1 MATTDRTRMNT
12 IDLVRQAFLQPLT
25 QCVDRPQDYTPL
37 VRATQDAKFG
47 DYQANFAMPLAKTLK
62 EKPRD
67 VAERIVKSLP
77 SGSDFESVDVAGP
90 GFINVKLSKA
100 FIQWRLTDQW
110 KSPSLGITPID
121 AKKTVVVDYS
131 SPNVAKPMHVGHLR
145 STVIGDAIT
154 RIYRALGWN
163 VLSDNH
169 LGDWGTQFGMLIYGW
184 RNLRDAAAAQ
194 ASPIQELARL
204 YKLVNR
210 LGEEDPALAR
220 ACRDETA
227 KLHEGDP
234 ANLALWNEF
243 MPWCLA
249 DLAKIYDRL
258 DIHFDLQLGE
268 SFYHPLL
275 ADVVASLQAKGLA
288 QESDG
293 AICVFFPDPSGKVD
307 DEGKPIPLLP
317 PTIIQKTDGAYTYA
331 TSDLACIQY
340 RVEQYKPAIMVYV
353 VDDRQ
358 SLHFQQLFSTA
369 RQWGYEKVELVHV
382 AFGKITGKDGKPYK
396 TREGGTVGL
405 ESLLD
410 EAVERAR
417 RVVDENSPELPPEER
432 AEVAEIVGI
441 GAVKYAD
448 LSQNRQSDYVFDW
461 DKMISLQGN
470 TATYLQYVFARNR
483 SIFRK
488 GEIDPASLD
497 PSQTEI
503 SLEHASERALGLK
516 LIQFGEAVS
525 MSAEDHRPNVI
536 TGYLFDLANAYNAF
550 FRDCRVLQAESP
562 ALKQSRLILCELT
575 ARTIRRGLDLLGIK
589 TVDRM

>member
-1 MATTDRTRMNT
+1 MNT
-12 IDLVRQAFLQPLT
+12 IDLVRQAFVSPLG
-25 QCVDRPQDYTPL
+25 QL
-37 VRATQDAKFG
+37 VESPAEYLSLIRATQDAKFG
-47 DYQANFAMPLAKTLK
+47 DYQANMAMPLAKTLK
-62 EKPRD
+62 RKPRD
-67 VAERIVKSLP
+67 VADEIVKTLP
-77 SGSDFESVDVAGP
+77 VGGDFESIDVAGP
-90 GFINVKLSKA
+90 GFINIKLSKS
-100 FIQWRLTDQW
+100 FLQWRLTEQW
-110 KSPSLGITPID
+110 KSPTVGITPID
-121 AKKTVVVDYS
+121 ATKTIVVDYS

-145 STVIGDAIT
+145 STVIGDAIART
-154 RIYRALGWN
+154 YRALGWR

-184 RNLRDAAAAQ
+184 RNLRDETLAQ
-194 ASPIQELARL
+194 ESPIQELARL

-210 LGEEDPALAR
+210 MGEDDANLAR

-227 KLHEGDP
+227 KLHEAD
-234 ANLALWNEF
+234 ADNLALWNQF

-249 DLAKIYDRL
+249 DLGKMYDRL
-258 DIHFDLQLGE
+258 GIAFDMQLGE
-268 SFYHPLL
+268 SFYQPML
-275 ADVVASLQAKGLA
+275 ADVVTSLTTKRLA
-288 QESDG
+288 EVSDG

-307 DEGKPIPLLP
+307 EEGKPIALLP
-317 PTIIQKTDGAYTYA
+317 PTIIKKTDGAFTYA
-331 TSDLACIQY
+331 TSDLACIKY
-340 RVEQYKPAIMVYV
+340 RVEHFKPSVMVYV

-358 SLHFQQLFSTA
+358 SLHFQQLFSAA
-369 RQWGYEKVELVHV
+369 RKWGFEKVGLVHV

-417 RVVDENSPELPPEER
+417 RVVDENSPELPESER
-432 AEVAEIVGI
+432 AHVAEIVGI

-470 TATYLQYVFARNR
+470 TATYLQYVYARNR

-497 PSQTEI
+497 PGQTEI
-503 SLEHASERALGLK
+503 TLDHPSERALAIK
-516 LIQFGEAVS
+516 LIQFGEAVT
-525 MSAEDHRPNVI
+525 MSAEDYRPNVI
-536 TGYLFDLANAYNAF
+536 TSYLFDLANAYNGF
-550 FRDCRVLQAESP
+550 FRDCRVLKAESEP
-562 ALKQSRLILCELT
+562 LRKSRLILCEIT
-575 ARTIRRGLDLLGIK
+575 ARTIRQGLDLLGIK

>member
-1 MATTDRTRMNT
+1 MNT
-12 IDLVRQAFLQPLT
+12 IDLVRQAFAEPLGQLVDQPAEYV
-25 QCVDRPQDYTPL
+25 QL
-37 VRATQDAKFG
+37 VRATQDPKFG
-47 DYQANFAMPLAKTLK
+47 DYQANFAMPLAKLLK
-62 EKPRD
+62 QKPRD
-67 VAERIVKSLP
+67 VADQVVKTLGKVP
-77 SGSDFESVDVAGP
+77 DFESVEIAGP
-90 GFINVKLSKA
+90 GFINIRLSKP
-100 FIQWRLTDQW
+100 FIQWRLTEQW
-110 KSPSLGITPID
+110 KSPHGGITPID
-121 AKKTVVVDYS
+121 SARTVVVDYS

-145 STVIGDAIT
+145 STVIGDAIART
-154 RIYRALGWN
+154 YRALGWK

-184 RNLRDAAAAQ
+184 RNLRDQ
-194 ASPIQELARL
+194 ALAEKSPIEELARL

-210 LGEEDPALAR
+210 LGEDDAVLAR

-227 KLHEGDP
+227 KLHEGDA
-234 ANLALWNEF
+234 ANLALWNQF

-258 DIHFDLQLGE
+258 GITFDMQLGE
-268 SFYHPLL
+268 SFYHPML
-275 ADVVASLQAKGLA
+275 AEVVKSLKLKGLA

-293 AICVFFPDPSGKVD
+293 AICLFFPDPSGKVD

-317 PTIIQKTDGAYTYA
+317 PTIVQKSDGAFTYA
-331 TSDLACIQY
+331 TSDLACIKY
-340 RVEQYKPAIMVYV
+340 RVEHFKPTTMVYV

-358 SLHFQQLFSTA
+358 SLHFQQLFSA
-369 RQWGYEKVELVHV
+369 AKKWGYEKVELVHV
-382 AFGKITGKDGKPYK
+382 AFGKITSKDGKPYK

-417 RVVDENSPELPPEER
+417 KIVDENSPELPAEER
-432 AEVAEIVGI
+432 ATVAEIVGI

-470 TATYLQYVFARNR
+470 TSTYLQYVYARNR

-488 GEIDPASLD
+488 GEMDPASLD
-497 PSQTEI
+497 PGQTEI
-503 SLEHASERALGLK
+503 LLDHASERTLGLK
-516 LIQFGEAVS
+516 LIQWGEAVS
-525 MSAEDHRPNVI
+525 MSAEDHRPNVV
-536 TGYLFDLANAYNAF
+536 TNYLFDLANAYNGF
-550 FRDCRVLQAESP
+550 FRDCRVLQAESE
-562 ALKQSRLILCELT
+562 ALKRSRLILCELT
-575 ARTIRRGLDLLGIK
+575 ARTIRQGLEILGIK

>member
-1 MATTDRTRMNT
+1 MNT
-12 IDLVRQAFLQPLT
+12 IDLVRQAFAQPLG
-25 QCVDRPQDYTPL
+25 QLVDHSADYVQL
-37 VRATQDAKFG
+37 VRATQDPKFG
-47 DYQANFAMPLAKTLK
+47 DYQANFAMPLAKALK
-62 EKPRD
+62 QKPRD
-67 VAERIVKSLP
+67 VADHVVKTL
-77 SGSDFESVDVAGP
+77 GKVADFESVDVAGP
-90 GFINVKLSKA
+90 GFINIRLSKP
-100 FIQWRLTDQW
+100 FIQWRLTEQW
-110 KSPSLGITPID
+110 KSPHGGITPINSS
-121 AKKTVVVDYS
+121 KTVIVDYS

-145 STVIGDAIT
+145 STVIGDAIART
-154 RIYRALGWN
+154 YRALGWK

-184 RNLRDAAAAQ
+184 RNLRDQTLAEK
-194 ASPIQELARL
+194 SPIEELARL

-210 LGEEDPALAR
+210 LGEDDSSLAR

-227 KLHEGDP
+227 KLHEGD
-234 ANLALWNEF
+234 ADNLALWNQF

-258 DIHFDLQLGE
+258 GIMFDMQLGE
-268 SFYHPLL
+268 SFYHPML
-275 ADVVASLQAKGLA
+275 AEVVKSLEAKGLA
-288 QESDG
+288 QASDG
-293 AICVFFPDPSGKVD
+293 AVCVFFPDPSGKVD

-317 PTIIQKTDGAYTYA
+317 PTIIKKSDGAFTYA
-331 TSDLACIQY
+331 TSDLACIKY
-340 RVEQYKPAIMVYV
+340 RVEHFKPTTMVYV

-358 SLHFQQLFSTA
+358 SLHFQQLFSA
-369 RQWGYEKVELVHV
+369 AKKWGYEKVELVHV

-417 RVVDENSPELPPEER
+417 KVVDENSPELPEEER
-432 AEVAEIVGI
+432 ATVAEIVGI

-470 TATYLQYVFARNR
+470 TSTYLQYVYARNR

-488 GEIDPASLD
+488 GEVDPASLD
-497 PSQTEI
+497 PGQTEI
-503 SLEHASERALGLK
+503 LLDHPSERTLGLK
-516 LIQFGEAVS
+516 LIQWGEAVS
-525 MSAEDHRPNVI
+525 MSAEDHRPNVV
-536 TGYLFDLANAYNAF
+536 TNYLFELANAYNGF
-550 FRDCRVLQAESP
+550 FRDCRVLQAESD
-562 ALKQSRLILCELT
+562 ALKRSRLILCELT
-575 ARTIRRGLDLLGIK
+575 ARTIRQGLEILGIK

>member
-1 MATTDRTRMNT
+1 MNT
-12 IDLVRQAFLQPLT
+12 IDLVRQAFLAPLGPLVEQPAEF
-25 QCVDRPQDYTPL
+25 VSL

-47 DYQANFAMPLAKTLK
+47 DYQANFAMPLAKKLK
-62 EKPRD
+62 LKPRD
-67 VAERIVKSLP
+67 VADQIVKQMP
-77 SGSDFESVDVAGP
+77 IGTDWEKIDVAGP
-90 GFINVKLSKA
+90 GFINIRLSTP
-100 FIQWRLTDQW
+100 FIQWRLTEQW
-110 KSPSLGITPID
+110 KSPTAGITPID
-121 AKKTVVVDYS
+121 SPRTVIVDYS

-145 STVIGDAIT
+145 STVIGDAIART
-154 RIYRALGWN
+154 YRSLGWK

-184 RNLRDAAAAQ
+184 RHKRDDSLAQ
-194 ASPIQELARL
+194 QSPIQELARL

-210 LGEEDPALAR
+210 LGEEDPAIAR

-234 ANLALWNEF
+234 ENLALWNQF
-243 MPWCLA
+243 MPWCHQ
-249 DLAKIYDRL
+249 DLAKMYLRL
-258 DIHFDLQLGE
+258 GISFDMQLGE
-268 SFYHPLL
+268 SFYQPML
-275 ADVVASLQAKGLA
+275 AEVVTSLAAKHLA
-288 QESDG
+288 EPSDG

-307 DEGKPIPLLP
+307 ENGAPVALLP
-317 PTIIQKTDGAYTYA
+317 PTIIKKSDGAFTYA
-331 TSDLACIQY
+331 TSDLACIKY
-340 RVEQYKPAIMVYV
+340 RMEHFKPAVMVYV

-369 RQWGYEKVELVHV
+369 RKWGYERVELVHV

-405 ESLLD
+405 ETLLD

-417 RVVDENSPELPPEER
+417 KVVDENSPELPEEER
-432 AEVAEIVGI
+432 AHVAEMVGI

-448 LSQNRQSDYVFDW
+448 LSQNRQSDYVFDL

-470 TATYLQYVFARNR
+470 TATYLQYVYARNR

-488 GEIDPASLD
+488 GEIEPSSLD
-497 PSQTEI
+497 PGQTEI
-503 SLEHASERALGLK
+503 SLDHPSERALAIK
-516 LIQFGEAVS
+516 LIQFGESVA

-536 TGYLFDLANAYNAF
+536 TGYLFDLANAYNGF
-550 FRDCRVLQAESP
+550 FRDCRVLKAETES
-562 ALKQSRLILCELT
+562 LKRSRLILCELT
-575 ARTIRRGLDLLGIK
+575 ARTIRQGLDLLGIK